1 MSTQAPKDHIEH
13 VVTVAEVIFGEH
25 DRANEWLSQPL
36 ASFWDKTP
44 LQLIDEGRTD
54 SVVRYLESIQS
65 GFVG

>member
-1 MSTQAPKDHIEH
+1 M
-13 VVTVAEVIFGEH
+13 TVAKVIFGDH
-25 DRANEWLSQPL
+25 DRAVGRLSQPL
-36 ASFWDKTP
+36 ASFGDKTP